1 VKKAL
6 LWLLLVIIS
15 GVFFAFPVTLID
27 DLNRPVIVVQEP
39 QRIVVAAPVVTDF
52 LVKLGVEDKIVGVTD
67 FDPFQ
72 GKGAEKIGKM
82 VPLNLEKIVS
92 LQPDLVFL
100 SGGFQEPE
108 VAKLESIG
116 VNCMVINPQSL
127 NDILKDVVLIGAAVG
142 SVDKAKKLA
151 QSYKERFLRIAK
163 KAYNVPQSEKLKV
176 FYGMPNENFSQ
187 IWTCGSGSYMNEVIV
202 YAGGVNVAAGYTGNS
217 GWFPVGPEFVVR
229 EDPDVILVPYWYEGG
244 ETDAVN
250 SVLEYQPWKGVAAIK
265 NGRVYA
271 IDGNIASKPNL
282 EIFKLFGEIYA
293 ILYGE

>member
-1 VKKAL
+1 MRKAL
-6 LWLLLVIIS
+6 FWLLLVIIS
-15 GVFFAFPVTLID
+15 SVLFSFPITLID
-27 DLNRPVIVVQEP
+27 DLGRPVTVPQEP
-39 QRIVVAAPVVTDF
+39 QRIVVAAPAVTDF
-52 LVKLGVEDKIVGVTD
+52 LVKLGVEGKIVGVTD

-100 SGGFQEPE
+100 TGGFQEPE

-127 NDILKDVVLIGAAVG
+127 NDILKDVVLIGTAVG
-142 SVDKAKKLA
+142 RAEKAKELA
-151 QSYKERFLRIAK
+151 LSYKERFLQIAK

-202 YAGGVNVAAGYTGNS
+202 YAGGVNVAAGYTGNN

-244 ETDAVN
+244 KADAVK
-250 SVLEYQPWKGVAAIK
+250 SVLEYQPWRTVSAVKS
-265 NGRVYA
+265 GRVYA
-271 IDGNIASKPNL
+271 IDGNIASNPNL
-282 EIFKLFGEIYA
+282 EIFKLVGELYT
-293 ILYGE
+293 ILYEE